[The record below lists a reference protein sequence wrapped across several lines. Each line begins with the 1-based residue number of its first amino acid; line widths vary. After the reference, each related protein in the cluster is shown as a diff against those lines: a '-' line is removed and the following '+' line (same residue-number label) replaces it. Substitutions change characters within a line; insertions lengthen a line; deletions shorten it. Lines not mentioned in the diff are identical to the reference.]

1 MSGFKNCNA
10 YWSTNNA
17 VYVIYYKKE
26 YAELDGH
33 DLSLS
38 LMNSTLCYEVPYDTI
53 VLFEL
58 ELMGKIKLTSNY
70 DDVIL

>member
-1 MSGFKNCNA
+1 MSGYKNCNA

-26 YAELDGH
+26 DAELDGH

-38 LMNSTLCYEVPYDTI
+38 LMNATLCYEVPYDPI

-70 DDVIL
+70 DDAIL